1 MLIHALIISIIYL
14 IDLLLLVPKYTRCKY
29 DHTPRFQKLVWKG
42 LCIGL
47 PLAVLTIEM
56 ILKALAGKMVFTDLL
71 LLLGMFLCAFGDIVL
86 EIRFVK
92 GGFLF
97 FGGHLVYVITL
108 ILLQNRISVI
118 SIICYVILVVGG
130 TTLTLL
136 KLSKKYRTLLIS
148 YNLVISGSFSLSVP
162 LILTGEPMYVLLGI
176 GACFLVVS
184 DWLLARNKTY
194 GSTYTRSLVSLL
206 FYFGGQILISSYGFL
221 S

>member
-1 MLIHALIISIIYL
+1 MIFHALILSVIYL

-47 PLAVLTIEM
+47 PFAVLTVEM
-56 ILKALAGKMVFTDLL
+56 ILKAVAGDYAYTDLL
-71 LLLGMFLCAFGDIVL
+71 LILGMFLCAVGDIVL

-108 ILLQNRISVI
+108 ILMQNRVSII
-118 SIICYVILVVGG
+118 SIICYIALVGAG
-130 TTLTLL
+130 TALTLL
-136 KLSKKYRTLLIS
+136 KLSKKYRALLIG
-148 YNLVISGSFSLSVP
+148 YNLIISGSFSLSLP

>member
-1 MLIHALIISIIYL
+1 MLIHALIISVIYL

-118 SIICYVILVVGG
+118 SVICYVILVVGG

-194 GSTYTRSLVSLL
+194 GSTYGRSLVSLL